1 MKKTDEESRGGSIES
16 SLVDVLAVAERPN
29 VSGLQ
34 NPPCP
39 SERGQGIFFSSPAQD
54 HRNRHYARN
63 DARRGPPSV
72 VLEHL
77 LGPSKRA
84 LRRARRWA
92 VGWLFPLMPTSF
104 GRGLFGRGYVWR
116 LWAVD
121 LIYIYSQISGFLRW
135 AHNHL
140 PTWVDG
146 CGWVGV
152 DFVIGLGSRVWMG

>member
-1 MKKTDEESRGGSIES
+1 MDEESRGGSIES
-16 SLVDVLAVAERPN
+16 SLADVLAVAERPN

-34 NPPCP
+34 NP
-39 SERGQGIFFSSPAQD
+39 SLSFKQGQEIFFSSPAQD
-54 HRNRHYARN
+54 HRNHHYACN

-84 LRRARRWA
+84 CRWA